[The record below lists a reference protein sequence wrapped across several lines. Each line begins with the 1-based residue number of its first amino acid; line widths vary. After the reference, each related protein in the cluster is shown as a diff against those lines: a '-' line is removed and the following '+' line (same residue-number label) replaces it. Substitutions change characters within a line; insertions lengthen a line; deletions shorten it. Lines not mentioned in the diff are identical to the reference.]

1 MIAPNDTM
9 PDLFSIV
16 DAGFERA
23 RETSRSAVAWHHPT
37 PDGRE
42 AAVIDERLCVGTPG
56 QNAYDDGYC
65 YASLMS
71 AVLAAARWIEEGCHG
86 EPGGWTKHPRTG
98 RDRPDGAAA
107 DDERAWSA
115 AGDDERAWVCPRH
128 PDRLPRFAGG
138 RLFCARCGRP
148 VDDAIRVPWPPP

>member
-1 MIAPNDTM
+1 MA
-9 PDLFSIV
+9 DLFSIV

-23 RETSRSAVAWHHPT
+23 EETSPSAFAWRHPT

-42 AAVIDERLCVGTPG
+42 AGVIAERLCVGAPA
-56 QNAYDDGYC
+56 QIAYDDGYC
-65 YASLMS
+65 YSSLMS
-71 AVLAAARWIEEGCHG
+71 AVLAAARWIEDGCHG

-107 DDERAWSA
+107 D
-115 AGDDERAWVCPRH
+115 GERAWVCPRH

-138 RLFCARCGRP
+138 RLFCGRCGRP
-148 VDDAIRVPWPPP
+148 VDDAIRVPWPPPEP